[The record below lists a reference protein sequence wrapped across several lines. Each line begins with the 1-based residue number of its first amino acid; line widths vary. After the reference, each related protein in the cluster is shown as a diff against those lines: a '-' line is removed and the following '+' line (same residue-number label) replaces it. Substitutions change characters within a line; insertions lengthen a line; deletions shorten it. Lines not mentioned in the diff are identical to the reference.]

1 MIKVYNPDL
10 IGFSVGFG
18 SYKWKNS
25 HLNLAIPGDEA
36 RSVTYLRPSAH
47 AFLPN
52 NTTTVKLI
60 YVQIFFEICS
70 EW

>member
-36 RSVTYLRPSAH
+36 RSVNISRKYNILTFSTSH

-52 NTTTVKLI
+52 NTTTVK
-60 YVQIFFEICS
+60 
-70 EW
+70 

>member
-36 RSVTYLRPSAH
+36 RSVTYLRPSAPH
-47 AFLPN
+47 MHFF
-52 NTTTVKLI
+52 
-60 YVQIFFEICS
+60 QIILQL
-70 EW
+70 